1 MFEAAGSI
9 LLALTK
15 CNDQGN
21 WIKSLFVNGTNEESS
36 GNLNIANVHVHTIN
50 NDTAPGYN
58 ITIDR
63 ANMTNIT
70 SYGIKM
76 DSIPGNKPWQVFLL
90 LLHIEGDC

>member
-1 MFEAAGSI
+1 VFEAAGSI

-15 CNDQGN
+15 CNAEGN

-36 GNLNIANVHVHTIN
+36 GNPNMTNVHVHTIN

-70 SYGIKM
+70 SYGIKT
-76 DSIPGNKPWQVFLL
+76 DNIHADKPWSVFLV
-90 LLHIEGDC
+90 LLHTGGDG

>member
-1 MFEAAGSI
+1 VFEAAGSI

-21 WIKSLFVNGTNEESS
+21 WIKSLFVNSTEEEVQKNSNMTS
-36 GNLNIANVHVHTIN
+36 VHVHTLN
-50 NDTAPGYN
+50 KTLGYN

-70 SYGIKM
+70 SYGIKT
-76 DSIPGNKPWQVFLL
+76 DNIPADMPWSVFLV
-90 LLHIEGDC
+90 LLHIEGDG